1 MGGFRLL
8 FYVKRKP
15 MESVNDSFVL
25 NIEPEINSRSFDMFR
40 DMYIRSN
47 SPVLSSHSSSDEER
61 ERKPSLVRFSGEYK
75 KHTLKDV
82 EASIGHMKVTEP
94 QVIAVYMKAQKEMYI
109 KSGNWISICM
119 YLLTGSAVVLS
130 IVLLFVVCSSVLIR
144 PVAIVCISGS
154 STVLFSVSYYL
165 RLDSSSTRAYLLANS
180 IGNFDL
186 GLDIHLIHNEKKKFD
201 VTVPWFVSR
210 MFPFVNGVDFAHL
223 FRLVQSLRMQMFQD
237 LVDTKNEI
245 ERIVFRL
252 NDANSLRQW
261 KSGESLSVF
270 LQTKQKE
277 ELRLVH
283 LMETKET
290 LKCGIEQY
298 NAIYEYIIDLIHVE
312 MQCAEYMQGWGIV
325 AQNPFVS
332 IRNDILDKIHPTIRK
347 HIVSI
352 SANGS

>member
-1 MGGFRLL
+1 LGGFRSL
-8 FYVKRKP
+8 FYVKRKY

-25 NIEPEINSRSFDMFR
+25 NIEPEINSRSFNVFR

-61 ERKPSLVRFSGEYK
+61 ERKPSLARFGGEYK

-82 EASIGHMKVTEP
+82 EASIGHMTVNEH
-94 QVIAVYMKAQKEMYI
+94 QVVAVYLKAQKDMYI

-119 YLLTGSAVVLS
+119 YVLTGTAVCLS
-130 IVLLFVVCSSVLIR
+130 LTLLVALCASVLVSQ
-144 PVAIVCISGS
+144 VAIVCISGS
-154 STVLFSVSYYL
+154 STVLFSVAFYM

-180 IGNFDL
+180 IGNFDW
-186 GLDIHLIHNEKKKFD
+186 GLDIHLIYNEKNKFD
-201 VTVPWFVSR
+201 VTVPWFVGR
-210 MFPFVNGVDFAHL
+210 MFPFVNGVDFVHL
-223 FRLVQSLRMQMFQD
+223 FRLVQSLRMQMLQD

-252 NDANSLRQW
+252 NDANSLHQW

-277 ELRLVH
+277 ELRLVRV
-283 LMETKET
+283 METKET
-290 LKCGIEQY
+290 LKCDIDKY
-298 NAIYEYIIDLIHVE
+298 NAIYESVIDLIHVE
-312 MQCAEYMQGWGIV
+312 MQCAEYIQGWGLFSK
-325 AQNPFVS
+325 NPFAS

-352 SANGS
+352 SANG

>member
-1 MGGFRLL
+1 
-8 FYVKRKP
+8 
-15 MESVNDSFVL
+15 MEPVNDSFIM
-25 NIEPEINSRSFDMFR
+25 NMEPEINSRSFDMFR

-47 SPVLSSHSSSDEER
+47 SPVLSSYSSSDEER
-61 ERKPSLVRFSGEYK
+61 ERNPSMVRFGGEYK

-82 EASIGHMKVTEP
+82 EASLGQMKVAEP
-94 QVIAVYMKAQKEMYI
+94 QVIAVYMKAQSYMYT
-109 KSGNWISICM
+109 KSGNWMFICM
-119 YLLTGSAVVLS
+119 YVLTGTAVVLS
-130 IVLLFVVCSSVLIR
+130 LALLVALCSSLLVS

-154 STVLFSVSYYL
+154 STVLFSVAFYL

-180 IGNFDL
+180 IGHFDW

-201 VTVPWFVSR
+201 VTVPWLIAR
-210 MFPFVNGVDFAHL
+210 MFPFVNGVDFVHL

-277 ELRLVH
+277 ELRLVR

-290 LKCGIEQY
+290 LKCDIDKY
-298 NAIYEYIIDLIHVE
+298 NAIYESVIDLIHTE
-312 MQCAEYMQGWGIV
+312 MQCAEYMQGWGLV
-325 AQNPFVS
+325 SKNPFAS
-332 IRNDILDKIHPTIRK
+332 IRDDILDKIHPTIRK

-352 SANGS
+352 SANGQ